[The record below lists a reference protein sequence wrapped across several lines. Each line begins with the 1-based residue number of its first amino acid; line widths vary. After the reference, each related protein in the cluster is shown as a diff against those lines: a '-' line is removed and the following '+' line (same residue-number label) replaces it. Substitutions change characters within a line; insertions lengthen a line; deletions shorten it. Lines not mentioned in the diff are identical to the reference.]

1 MIFFTGKFTDTTT
14 RWEINMVAYRTLGKS
29 GLKVSEIGLGCWAI
43 GGPSFSDDGF
53 PNGWTGNND
62 VESKVALHRAYELGV
77 NHWDTADVYGRGHS
91 ERLIGQVF
99 QEGVKRDQIVLAT
112 KVGWFKG
119 TAAQAFDPLHIR
131 HQLEQSLKNLQT
143 DYVDIYYFHNPFFGD
158 NNIFLEQA
166 VAEMQRL
173 KQEGKIRVIG
183 QSAYDFDKFVQLLP
197 ITRAEV
203 LQLPYNALK
212 SPFDSPEKNIFKWA
226 DSHDLG
232 LVLFGTYAKGLLLDK
247 YDPQNPPQ
255 FERGD
260 IRNNYEDF
268 KTEFIK
274 RLKPALLKIEKRF
287 GAGPQTLALVCNQY
301 ALSKSRHAVVIPG
314 FKNADQMEI
323 NTTTM
328 AKPLQP
334 ADLEFITSV
343 FSEFKG
349 I

>member
-1 MIFFTGKFTDTTT
+1 LAGKVG
-14 RWEINMVAYRTLGKS
+14 MVTYRTLGKS

-53 PNGWTGNND
+53 PNGWAGNND
-62 VESKVALHRAYELGV
+62 QESLEALHRAYEIGI

-91 ERLIGQVF
+91 ERLIGRAF
-99 QEGVKRDQIVLAT
+99 KEGVKRERIILAT
-112 KVGWFKG
+112 KIGWFKG
-119 TAAQAFDPLHIR
+119 TAGHAFDPLHIR

-158 NNIFLEQA
+158 DNIYLEAA

-173 KQEGKIRVIG
+173 KKEGKIRVIG

-197 ITRAEV
+197 STQAEV

-247 YDPQNPPQ
+247 YNPQNPPQ

-260 IRNNYEDF
+260 IRNSYDDF
-268 KTEFIK
+268 KAEFIK
-274 RLKPALLKIEKRF
+274 RLQPALAQIKKRF
-287 GAGPQTLALVCNQY
+287 GPDPQILALVCNQY
-301 ALSKSRHAVVIPG
+301 ALSKSAHAVIIPG
-314 FKNADQMEI
+314 FKNKMQMEI
-323 NTTTM
+323 NSATM
-328 AKPLQP
+328 GKHLSPEDLQY
-334 ADLEFITSV
+334 ITRV
-343 FSEFKG
+343 FGEFKN